1 MRSQKAGKNIS
12 TVEVESISPH
22 GLWLYASG
30 SEYFLP
36 FEDYPWFK
44 NAKVA
49 DIQNVELLHD
59 YHLYWPNLDVDLEL
73 ESLERPDQYPLA
85 YK

>member
-1 MRSQKAGKNIS
+1 MKSLKVGKNIS
-12 TVEVESISPH
+12 IVEVESISPH

-30 SEYFLP
+30 YEYFLP
-36 FEDYPWFK
+36 FKNYPWFK

-49 DIQNVELLHD
+49 DIQNVELLQG
-59 YHLYWPNLDVDLEL
+59 YHLYWPALDVDLEL
-73 ESLERPDQYPLA
+73 ESLQTPDQYPLT